1 MEPDRGLAGP
11 RHLRQVGWLRL
22 AEIGSVRP
30 SARHRRLR
38 RAGRGCRRVS
48 ALMSELPR
56 NLSVMPITDR
66 TRKILWATAG
76 SRCSICR
83 VLLVTEGTD
92 TDDPSVFG
100 EEAHIVGQ
108 SPNGPRAGNI
118 PNVDSYANL
127 ILLCRKDHKRVDDQV
142 GKYTVERLKEIKRQ
156 HEEWITSQG
165 EISDPGPVRLIPD
178 PAKPPKKMLTLV
190 PNGTALWRFVR
201 GACSSSSSW
210 PEGLSDAHED
220 LIAAFLDN
228 LRDWMDISGDLDS
241 HRDELIARRALDES
255 IEELTDAGFVVG
267 ARERFLLLTGGV
279 NKAPSPWRAFD
290 IEVQPF
296 SAMQLV
302 DAEGR
307 PFDLNEI
314 ISKDTEVDA

>member
-1 MEPDRGLAGP
+1 
-11 RHLRQVGWLRL
+11 
-22 AEIGSVRP
+22 
-30 SARHRRLR
+30 
-38 RAGRGCRRVS
+38 
-48 ALMSELPR
+48 MSELPR
-56 NLSVMPITDR
+56 NLSVMPITER

-118 PNVDSYANL
+118 PDVDSHTNL

-156 HEEWITSQG
+156 HEKWVVSQD
-165 EISDPGPVRLIPD
+165 ETSDPGPVHLIPD
-178 PAKPPKKMLTLV
+178 PVRPPKKMLTLV

-210 PEGLSDAHED
+210 PEGLSDEHED
-220 LIAAFLDN
+220 LIAAFFDN
-228 LRDWMDISGDLDS
+228 LSDWMDISGDLDS

-255 IEELTDAGFVVG
+255 IHELAKAGFVVG
-267 ARERFLLLTGGV
+267 ARKRSLLLTGGFD
-279 NKAPSPWRAFD
+279 KPPLPWHAFD

-296 SAMQLV
+296 NLMQLV
-302 DAEGR
+302 DADGDSIKLD
-307 PFDLNEI
+307 DLLSRAPDVGAERQ
-314 ISKDTEVDA
+314 SSHFS